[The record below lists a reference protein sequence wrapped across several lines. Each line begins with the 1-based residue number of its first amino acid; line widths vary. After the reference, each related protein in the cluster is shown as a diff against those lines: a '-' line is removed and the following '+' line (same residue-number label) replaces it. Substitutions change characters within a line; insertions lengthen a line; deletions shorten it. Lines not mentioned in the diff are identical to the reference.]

1 MVRGTSTRSPSRRTT
16 PREWDMPMRWHIV
29 ATRHKPAQLCGAM
42 PARIRLLVPLVLT
55 LTIAATGTSAETVGT
70 KGTRAA
76 CDPKATT
83 AIGQQTDSPRLGT
96 SPTLSASGVLAS
108 TYVSSVASLDTPT
121 RTVPA
126 TATTTATLSPTR
138 RGLVRPRGT
147 LPRPRLHQPTTA
159 IRTVPRAKA
168 TARTRQ
174 VVISTMLLVGRRSP
188 STVRRRKSQAPLL
201 RPTQETRLQ
210 PSNDAGPGSR
220 TTPR

>member
-1 MVRGTSTRSPSRRTT
+1 
-16 PREWDMPMRWHIV
+16 MPTRWHIS
-29 ATRHKPAQLCGAM
+29 ATRHKPAQQCGAM
-42 PARIRLLVPLVLT
+42 PARIHLLVPLALT
-55 LTIAATGTSAETVGT
+55 LTVAATGMSTEIVGT
-70 KGTRAA
+70 KGTCAA
-76 CDPKATT
+76 CDPRATT

-96 SPTLSASGVLAS
+96 SPTLSASDVLAS
-108 TYVSSVASLDTPT
+108 IYVSSVASLDTPT

-126 TATTTATLSPTR
+126 TATTTATPSPTH

-174 VVISTMLLVGRRSP
+174 VVISATPLVRQHSP
-188 STVRRRKSQAPLL
+188 LMVRQRKSQAPLL
-201 RPTQETRLQ
+201 RPTRETRLR

>member
-1 MVRGTSTRSPSRRTT
+1 MAHRHDATQASSAVRGDARQDTSANSSRANTNNSSNRNERRDRRDQGDSRGTRPQGNNRDRPADRLTPAGHLTDAERERRTC
-16 PREWDMPMRWHIV
+16 
-29 ATRHKPAQLCGAM
+29 LN
-42 PARIRLLVPLVLT
+42 LF
-55 LTIAATGTSAETVGT
+55 
-70 KGTRAA
+70 
-76 CDPKATT
+76 
-83 AIGQQTDSPRLGT
+83 
-96 SPTLSASGVLAS
+96 
-108 TYVSSVASLDTPT
+108 SSVASQDTPT

-147 LPRPRLHQPTTA
+147 LPRPRLHQPTIA

-174 VVISTMLLVGRRSP
+174 VVISATPSVGRRSL

-201 RPTQETRLQ
+201 RPTRETRLR

>member
-1 MVRGTSTRSPSRRTT
+1 
-16 PREWDMPMRWHIV
+16 
-29 ATRHKPAQLCGAM
+29 M
-42 PARIRLLVPLVLT
+42 PARIRLLVPLALT

-70 KGTRAA
+70 KGIRAA
-76 CDPKATT
+76 RDPKATT
-83 AIGQQTDSPRLGT
+83 AIGQQTDSLRLGT

-108 TYVSSVASLDTPT
+108 IYVPSVASLDTPT

-126 TATTTATLSPTR
+126 TATTTAMLSPTR

-174 VVISTMLLVGRRSP
+174 VVTSAMPSVGRRSP
-188 STVRRRKSQAPLL
+188 STVRRRKSQVPLL
-201 RPTQETRLQ
+201 RPTRETRLR

>member
-1 MVRGTSTRSPSRRTT
+1 
-16 PREWDMPMRWHIV
+16 
-29 ATRHKPAQLCGAM
+29 M
-42 PARIRLLVPLVLT
+42 PARIRLLVPLALT

-70 KGTRAA
+70 KGIRAA
-76 CDPKATT
+76 RDPKATT

-108 TYVSSVASLDTPT
+108 TFVSSVASRDTLT

-174 VVISTMLLVGRRSP
+174 VEISATPSVGRHSP
-188 STVRRRKSQAPLL
+188 LTVHRRKSQAPLL
-201 RPTQETRLQ
+201 RPTRETRLR

-220 TTPR
+220 TTLR